1 MNYNTRSRKQN
12 RIQDP
17 NQILYVRGI
26 LEAAIAQCQQAQMY
40 SPEVY
45 LGTAQR
51 IADLNSLNDATKPRV
66 SFNLKQQTIRGQDVP
81 ITELS
86 ATIGDKTSSSYFLLK
101 DSCPAGSK
109 PSQEQLT
116 YLRPDI
122 VSSRIAA
129 SLGISQPVQVMPNVP
144 ATNNLAIPTQSTQV
158 TQPINSAVSPYQV
171 NPNAS
176 KAAAFVQDM
185 RESQV
190 INNGVPPQA
199 QVNPNPYQ
207 PQTQPQAPVTPQAQV
222 PVSPQAQVNPTNSIA
237 EQLSALATEG
247 VPLTPPQ
254 APVPPTQVNP
264 NPYQVPG
271 AAVPPQPIHDPQQ
284 AKTNKRIAQNAA
296 EIGITAQ
303 NTGQAVR
310 RMSQGTLNPI
320 QLHGNTLEIIGKFLM
335 GVSSGI
341 NQARLVK
348 IMEQIKKI
356 ESEKELIDQLRRQT
370 GQDLVDLGQKSARP
384 PQEQVS
390 ESSDRSSIPR
400 VKTNPAPHVK
410 PDVEIDRDKSPVESE
425 VEPTAVDKLLK
436 SKIPIEDK
444 LEAIEK
450 TLDKMLD
457 ELTATRKALEAI
469 QSSIESEQQQ
479 QEGKVVET
487 EVNTEVSAVANQ
499 PEAEV
504 PVRTEIDTEIVAEAK
519 SPTEAKQEVEV
530 PEIAVDSTPEELNP
544 NIDWELVNTIYSYEG
559 DLDSLNKHLQSANLQ
574 IDIAEDGSS
583 LTIKELNRGVA
594 NPILTA
600 EAKGEGWNI
609 QSQVSDSV
617 KLDILNSFV
626 EAEDAALAD
635 IERIQANS
643 QAPTPVKEELS
654 LEMG

>member
-12 RIQDP
+12 RIQDS
-17 NQILYVRGI
+17 NQILYVRSI

-66 SFNLKQQTIRGQDVP
+66 SFNLKPQSIRGQDTP

-101 DSCPAGSK
+101 DSFPAGSK

-129 SLGISQPVQVMPNVP
+129 SLGISQPAQVMPNVP
-144 ATNNLAIPTQSTQV
+144 ATNNLAIPTQV
-158 TQPINSAVSPYQV
+158 TQPVNSAVSPYQV

-176 KAAAFVQDM
+176 KAAAFIQGM
-185 RESQV
+185 GESPV
-190 INNGVPPQA
+190 IKNGVPPQA
-199 QVNPNPYQ
+199 QVNPNPNSYQ
-207 PQTQPQAPVTPQAQV
+207 AQTQA
-222 PVSPQAQVNPTNSIA
+222 
-237 EQLSALATEG
+237 
-247 VPLTPPQ
+247 
-254 APVPPTQVNP
+254 QVNP
-264 NPYQVPG
+264 NPYQPPVPPQ
-271 AAVPPQPIHDPQQ
+271 AQANPNPYQPPAPAPAIPPQPIHNPQQ
-284 AKTNKRIAQNAA
+284 AKTNNRIAQNSVKLGK
-296 EIGITAQ
+296 IAQ
-303 NTGQAVR
+303 NTGQAIR
-310 RMSQGTLNPI
+310 NMSRGTLNPI

-341 NQARLVK
+341 NQARLAK

-356 ESEKELIDQLRRQT
+356 ESEKERIDQLRRQT
-370 GQDLVDLGQKSARP
+370 GQDLVDLGQRAARSF
-384 PQEQVS
+384 QEQVS
-390 ESSDRSSIPR
+390 ESSDRSTTPQA
-400 VKTNPAPHVK
+400 KTNPAPHVK
-410 PDVEIDRDKSPVESE
+410 PDVEIDRDKPSAESE
-425 VEPTAVDKLLK
+425 VEPTAIDKLLE
-436 SKIPIEDK
+436 SKIPIEEK

-450 TLDKMLD
+450 TLDKMLE

-479 QEGKVVET
+479 TEGKVVET

-504 PVRTEIDTEIVAEAK
+504 PVRTEIDTEIVAEVK
-519 SPTEAKQEVEV
+519 NPSEAKQDLEV
-530 PEIAVDSTPEELNP
+530 PEIEIDSTPEELNP
-544 NIDWELVNTIYSYEG
+544 NLDWELVNTIYSYEG
-559 DLDSLNKHLQSANLQ
+559 DLDSLNKHLGVANLQ
-574 IDIAEDGSS
+574 IDIVEDGSS

-594 NPILTA
+594 SPILTA
-600 EAKGEGWNI
+600 EAQGEGWHI

-626 EAEDAALAD
+626 EAEDASLA
-635 IERIQANS
+635 EIQGIQPDS
-643 QAPTPVKEELS
+643 QASTPAKEEPS
-654 LEMG
+654 LELG